1 MPTPRIERERCQ
13 GHGICAA
20 VAPNIF
26 DLDGDGKVIALV
38 NSVKGEE
45 RADLDEAVAMC
56 PEKAI
61 SVSNGWPERL
71 IGFHST
77 I

>member
-1 MPTPRIERERCQ
+1 MPSPRIERGRCQ

-26 DLDGDGKVIALV
+26 DLDGDGKAFSLV
-38 NSVKGEE
+38 DFVAADE
-45 RADLDEAVAMC
+45 RADFDEAVAMC

-61 SVSNGWPERL
+61 SVANE
-71 IGFHST
+71 
-77 I
+77 

>member
-1 MPTPRIERERCQ
+1 MPSPRIERGRCQ

-20 VAPNIF
+20 VAPDIF
-26 DLDGDGKVIALV
+26 DLDDDGKAITLV
-38 NSVKGEE
+38 NYVEADE

-61 SVSNGWPERL
+61 SVSNG
-71 IGFHST
+71 
-77 I
+77 